1 MVTDEDSTTRSK
13 LSHSRSELFAAGK
26 ITDAERQ
33 YPPKKEGNLGTKMPG
48 HGELELDHP
57 PIDDNELSRDKVNA
71 VVEHDDIKLWDIVMR
86 MLLLLAFIL
95 W

>member
-1 MVTDEDSTTRSK
+1 MFIRHIPIRDDSTFFVPTPVGSNK
-13 LSHSRSELFAAGK
+13 GSLTQPISHLH
-26 ITDAERQ
+26 D
-33 YPPKKEGNLGTKMPG
+33 L
-48 HGELELDHP
+48 LEATA
-57 PIDDNELSRDKVNA
+57 DDNELSRDKVNA